1 MSVARTPRQSDWTA
15 PGRLFFAS
23 VWTAL
28 TVALL
33 SALLPIGAPASV
45 SVGSAFNPATTGVVL
60 KAGPQSRF
68 AIAPPVRDDVPT
80 QPGGGDAVLPQLAAL
95 PADCAVE
102 PAAPVAAGT
111 TPFSDARYSCA
122 WPRGPPA

>member
-1 MSVARTPRQSDWTA
+1 MSIPRIPPTCEWTTQ
-15 PGRLFFAS
+15 GRLYLAA

-68 AIAPPVRDDVPT
+68 AIALPVRDDGPT

-102 PAAPVAAGT
+102 PAAPVASGT
-111 TPFSDARYSCA
+111 TPFAGARYSCA